1 MGIFLGRFLRNFEGF
16 VASGLTV
23 KIWDSLEGFQVMGIN
38 LGVHFAFVSAS

>member
-1 MGIFLGRFLRNFEGF
+1 